1 MILHVLIAMIAG
13 WIQRH
18 QQQVIAYL
26 QEENRILKA
35 QLGGRRLRL
44 TDTERRVVYLR
55 AADNVLRLLPIWLRG
70 VNQPVIRSRNPFSRP
85 HPARLA

>member
-1 MILHVLIAMIAG
+1 MILHVLIAMVAG

-18 QQQVIAYL
+18 QQQVITYL

-44 TDTERRVVYLR
+44 TDTERRHLAALAPSLSRRRLQTVRNILR
-55 AADNVLRLLPIWLRG
+55 RHHREPTPR
-70 VNQPVIRSRNPFSRP
+70 
-85 HPARLA
+85 